1 MLSSFYCPKA
11 KETSVQ
17 FIKGVGPARAA
28 LLLKLGL
35 KTAADLIDFYPRTHM
50 DFSAGSTFENA
61 KKETICSVNA
71 TVTGKAMRI
80 PTQKKHITL
89 YNVRVV
95 DADGV
100 VGRMVFFNNQYA
112 AEALKDGKEYCFTG
126 KIDKTGGRVE
136 MTSPKYVSLE
146 ENKGLLVP
154 VYSQTKGLNSVAI
167 AKIITVVLDMFLPLI
182 DESLPDEIRK
192 EHGLCALNYALR
204 NIHFPS
210 DWQAYELAKQRLVFG
225 ELLTFHLIMETMKAG
240 AREGNALRIP
250 RCDMKPF
257 VAALPFKLTDCQ
269 KNAIKQAFEDM
280 AGEKP
285 MSRLL
290 QGDVGSG
297 KTAVCAALLYRVAKA
312 GYQSALMAPT
322 ELLAN
327 QHYNTLNGLLSDLG
341 VRCELLTGATKQSE
355 RKRILE
361 ALAAGET
368 DILVGTHALFSDY
381 VIYRNLALVV
391 ADEQHRFGVR
401 QRSKLAAK
409 GVSPHFFVMSATP
422 IPRTLALMLYGDLDL
437 SVLDALPSGRREIKT
452 YVYKE
457 KSRARLFE
465 FIKKELGRGRQA
477 YIVCPAIDDNESGKL
492 AAAVYYEKAILPAFK
507 QYQTALLHGRLAAA
521 EKNAA
526 MSDFIAGNTQ
536 LLVSTTVI
544 EVGIDV
550 PNATVMV
557 IEDADSFGLAQL
569 HQLRGRVGRGAHES
583 YCILV
588 ARGCSE
594 TAYER
599 LNIMK
604 DSSDGFEIAEKDL
617 KLRGPGDF
625 LGERQSGLPILRLAG
640 GLSDFSVIAAAKNAA
655 EKLSGNPP
663 PVLEKMIAEIRGEIA
678 GGGLN

>member
-1 MLSSFYCPKA
+1 MLNSFYCPKA
-11 KETSVQ
+11 KETGVQ

-35 KTAADLIDFYPRTHM
+35 KTAADLIDFYPRAHM

-61 KKETICSVNA
+61 TKGEVCSVNA
-71 TVTGKAMRI
+71 TVTGKAVRV
-80 PTQKKHITL
+80 PTINRNITL

-95 DADGV
+95 DADGA
-100 VGRMVFFNNQYA
+100 VGRMVFFNSQYA
-112 AEALKDGKEYCFTG
+112 AEGLKDGKEYCFTG
-126 KIDKTGGRVE
+126 KIDKTSGRVE
-136 MTSPKYVSLE
+136 MISPKYVSLE
-146 ENKGLLVP
+146 GNRGLLVP
-154 VYSQTKGLNSVAI
+154 IYAQTKGLNSAAI
-167 AKIITVVLDMFLPLI
+167 AKIIAAVLEIFLPLI
-182 DESLPDEIRK
+182 EEPFPDEIRK
-192 EHGLCALNYALR
+192 EYGLCSLNYALR

-210 DWQAYELAKQRLVFG
+210 DCQAYELAKQRLIFG
-225 ELLTFHLIMETMKAG
+225 ELLTFNLIMEAMKAG
-240 AREGNALRIP
+240 AREGQAVIIP
-250 RCDMKPF
+250 RCDMKLF

-285 MSRLL
+285 MNRLL

-297 KTAVCAALLYRVAKA
+297 KTAVCAALLYRTAKA

-327 QHYNTLNGLLSDLG
+327 QHYKNLNGLLSGLG
-341 VRCELLTGATKQSE
+341 VRCELLTGATKQAE
-355 RKRILE
+355 RKRISE
-361 ALAAGET
+361 SLASGEI
-368 DILVGTHALFSDY
+368 DILIGTHTLFSDN
-381 VIYRNLALVV
+381 VIYQNLALVV

-409 GVSPHFFVMSATP
+409 GISPHFFVMSATP

-437 SVLDALPSGRREIKT
+437 SVLDTLPNGRREIKT
-452 YVYKE
+452 YIYKE
-457 KSRARLFE
+457 KSRAHLFE
-465 FIKKELGRGRQA
+465 FIKKELDKGRQA
-477 YIVCPAIDDNESGKL
+477 YIVCPAIDDNESGKQ
-492 AAAVYYEKAILPAFK
+492 AAAVYYEKAIQPAFK
-507 QYQTALLHGRLAAA
+507 QYKTALLHGRLAAA
-521 EKNAA
+521 EKNAV

-550 PNATVMV
+550 PNATIMT

-569 HQLRGRVGRGAHES
+569 HQLRGRVGRGSHES

-588 ARGCSE
+588 AHACSD

-604 DSSDGFEIAEKDL
+604 DSSNGFEIAEKDL

-640 GLSDFSVIAAAKNAA
+640 SLSDFSAVAAAKNAA
-655 EKLSGNPP
+655 IKLAVNPP
-663 PVLEKMIAEIRGEIA
+663 PILEKMIAEIRNEIA